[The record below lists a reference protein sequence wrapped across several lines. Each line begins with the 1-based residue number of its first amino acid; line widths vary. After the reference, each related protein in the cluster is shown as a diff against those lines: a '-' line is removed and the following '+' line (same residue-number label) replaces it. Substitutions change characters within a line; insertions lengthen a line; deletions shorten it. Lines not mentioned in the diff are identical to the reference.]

1 MHSVFSAFDISIIA
15 VYFAA
20 VLGLGLWKGR
30 GERGTVDFVVGGR
43 KVPWLAVLCSIV
55 ATEISAATFIAVPQT
70 GFDGNLNYLQFGI
83 GSIVARFAVAY
94 IFIGAFYT
102 LGVMTVYEYLSI
114 RFGPRSRYT
123 ATAFF
128 IGGRVLASGV
138 RLYIATY
145 ALSGIF
151 AVPMWL
157 SLILFTLAALIYT
170 WVGGISSVI
179 WTDIVQ
185 GFVFIAGGVALVI
198 YLQYTVGWGEIFGVA
213 SASGKLDLL
222 RFSHSGSGAWA
233 WLNDPTL
240 FYVAVINGF
249 LSTTAALGTDQ
260 DLTQRMLTCPD
271 ARRARRSIILSGFV
285 GIPVTALFLLVGVG
299 LYVFYT
305 RHYVG
310 GALPWA
316 VSGDTRL
323 VLPHFIG
330 QVLPH
335 GLKGLL
341 VAALFATAMSSI
353 DSALGALSST
363 SVVDIYKPLI
373 SPGRSE
379 AHYLNACRMAVP
391 VFAVLICLVAW
402 SMRNAQDMLWQAL
415 KISSI
420 PGGALLGV
428 FLLGLL
434 SKKRGSDKGNLIA
447 MLSSAA
453 YSSVMLWLVSKGLH
467 PLAWSWVIVLGA
479 IWTLAVGLFFN
490 EKAGRRE
497 A

>member
-1 MHSVFSAFDISIIA
+1 V
-15 VYFAA
+15 
-20 VLGLGLWKGR
+20 
-30 GERGTVDFVVGGR
+30 
-43 KVPWLAVLCSIV
+43 
-55 ATEISAATFIAVPQT
+55 
-70 GFDGNLNYLQFGI
+70 
-83 GSIVARFAVAY
+83 
-94 IFIGAFYT
+94 FYT
-102 LGVMTVYEYLSI
+102 LGVLTVYEYLSI

-170 WVGGISSVI
+170 WAGGISSVI
-179 WTDIVQ
+179 WTDVVQ
-185 GFVFIAGGVALVI
+185 GFVFIAGGVALVVF
-198 YLQYTVGWGEIFGVA
+198 LQYTVGWGEILGVA
-213 SASGKLDLL
+213 ADKGKLDLL
-222 RFSHSGSGAWA
+222 RFSPSGAGTWD
-233 WLNDPTL
+233 WLNDPML
-240 FYVAVINGF
+240 FYVAVLNGF

-260 DLTQRMLTCPD
+260 DLTQRMLTCKD
-271 ARRARRSIILSGFV
+271 AGRARRSIILSGFV
-285 GIPVTALFLLVGVG
+285 GIPVTALFLMIGVG
-299 LYVFYT
+299 LYVFYS
-305 RHYVG
+305 RHYSG
-310 GALPWA
+310 GALPWT

-335 GLKGLL
+335 GVRGLL
-341 VAALFATAMSSI
+341 VAALFATAMSSV

-373 SPGRSE
+373 RPGRSD
-379 AHYLNACRMAVP
+379 AHYLKACRVAVP
-391 VFAVLICLVAW
+391 LFAVLICLVAW
-402 SMRNAQDMLWQAL
+402 IMRDKQDMLWQAL
-415 KISSI
+415 KVSSI

-434 SKKRGSDKGNLIA
+434 FKTRGSDKGNLIA
-447 MLSSAA
+447 MLSSAT
-453 YSSVMLWLVSKGLH
+453 YSSVMLWLINSGLH

-479 IWTLAVGLFFN
+479 AWTLAVGLFFN
-490 EKAGRRE
+490 EKAKPRQV
-497 A
+497 